1 MKNRWPC
8 NCLGTISTRDKRWD
22 TILVIPPPRRIAPN
36 YMLDSLLFNPN
47 PASLMRHQPRVVD
60 ECERIMRNCY
70 LNCNNV
76 VLRGGV

>member
-1 MKNRWPC
+1 
-8 NCLGTISTRDKRWD
+8 
-22 TILVIPPPRRIAPN
+22 
-36 YMLDSLLFNPN
+36 MLDSLLFNPN

-76 VLRGGV
+76 VLRGGVWYNKKKVCYETMNYAQVREIVLILNTYDQHTIYVH